1 MTKKQRYV
9 IRNEIQ
15 KFWTG
20 HGWSDEYPDAL
31 ICEGFEELK
40 EQESKA
46 QRKAVRL
53 QVSYVAG

>member
-1 MTKKQRYV
+1 MTKKKTYM
-9 IRNEIQ
+9 IRNEIG

-20 HGWSDEYPDAL
+20 HGWSDEYPDGL
-31 ICEGFEELK
+31 ICEGLRELK

-53 QVSYVAG
+53 QLFNVED